1 MNLSGMNRFGSSQLA
16 GSRLMAHVLTN
27 TRVFAGTWY
36 PPIIQSLDDSRAMK
50 APPGWSLRVSF
61 IMASIYGRFGRYT
74 GPSIDTAIVLISR
87 DMLK

>member
-61 IMASIYGRFGRYT
+61 IMASIYGRFGSA
-74 GPSIDTAIVLISR
+74 P
-87 DMLK
+87 